1 MYINIP
7 FRIASK
13 NNYYMN
19 SNTYTN
25 SETMTTIDESQL
37 KPEVKL
43 ELVKSL

>member
-19 SNTYTN
+19 STTYTN
-25 SETMTTIDESQL
+25 SEMMTIDESQL